1 MEPTGQIK
9 KDQAMNNTNKF
20 TRLALGAALLGA
32 AGMANAANVT
42 FTGIDDADGLAALFD
57 PASTVAN
64 GNTLDFGISN
74 FEAAAAAGLFT
85 QATDTMVLTINAP
98 AGFRITKITY
108 SEGGEGSSVGGGISF
123 AVASVIVNGS
133 AIEPISRA
141 FLGGDGGWDAETS
154 VSFAGLVTSA
164 TLSVTNT
171 LAAFGG
177 AGSASIEKTFA
188 NLSAEIAPVPVPP
201 AVWMLGSAIVGL
213 ATVGR
218 RKNA

>member
-1 MEPTGQIK
+1 
-9 KDQAMNNTNKF
+9 
-20 TRLALGAALLGA
+20 
-32 AGMANAANVT
+32 
-42 FTGIDDADGLAALFD
+42 
-57 PASTVAN
+57 
-64 GNTLDFGISN
+64 
-74 FEAAAAAGLFT
+74 
-85 QATDTMVLTINAP
+85 
-98 AGFRITKITY
+98 
-108 SEGGEGSSVGGGISF
+108 SVGGGISF